1 MMRFGVS
8 AWRLTEGEVAGKEW
22 RDNARRF
29 ADTGYQTLWVPDHV
43 GHPDPFP
50 ALVAAAD
57 AATGLRVGTYVL
69 NAEFW
74 NPLLLARTAATVELM
89 TDGRLTLGLGAGHNE
104 AEFVQAGLRYPPP
117 GERVARLAALV
128 PALRRL
134 LAGETVD
141 DEALGLVGAATGLP
155 ATSPRLLVGGNG
167 DKVLAAGGRF
177 ADEVGLVGVTS
188 GKTAIHTNLSHWG
201 WDGLADRIAHTR
213 AAAEEAGRSVR
224 FDLLIQRARVTD
236 DPHGAVADFADA
248 GPLDTVLDSP
258 FLLVGSEDAIVEDL
272 ARASEMGVDG
282 VTVFGPDA
290 DELAPVIARVRA

>member
-8 AWRLTEGEVAGKEW
+8 AWRLADGRIVATEW

-29 ADTGYQTLWVPDHV
+29 ADAGYETLWMADHV
-43 GHPDPFP
+43 GHLDPFP

-57 AATGLRVGTYVL
+57 AAPGLRVGTYVL
-69 NAEFW
+69 NNEFW
-74 NPLLLARTAATVELM
+74 NPLLLARVVATTDLM
-89 TDGRLTLGLGAGHNE
+89 TGGRLVVGLGAGHNE

-117 GERVARLAALV
+117 GERVGRLAATV

-155 ATSPRLLVGGNG
+155 PVATPLLVGGNG
-167 DKVLAAGGRF
+167 DRVLSAAGRF
-177 ADEVGLVGVTS
+177 ADEVGLVGF
-188 GKTAIHTNLSHWG
+188 TAGRTAVHTDLSHWG
-201 WDGLADRIAHTR
+201 WDGLADRIAHVR
-213 AAAEEAGRSVR
+213 AAADAAGRSVR
-224 FDLLIQRARVTD
+224 FDLLVQRARVTD

-248 GPLDTVLDSP
+248 GPLDTILDSP
-258 FLLVGSEDAIVEDL
+258 FLLVGTADAIVDDL
-272 ARASEMGVDG
+272 ARAAEMGVAG

-290 DELAPVIARVRA
+290 DELAPVVARVRS